1 MGDVDV
7 VVLIEEKVL
16 HSAFVTGLVLHVT
29 CYMLQL
35 ATQENTHTSITQKS
49 TPNNQ
54 QHNNGNATQPWSQKT
69 TRSIVVVTIGSSS
82 SRTMLLLFTL
92 IEFLAAAPAFVVA
105 AAKLDDSPSNVVE
118 SLSSP
123 PILPIKHERQR
134 DAMLQA
140 LNSVGVDDQKFEAFT
155 SPEEQRSQYYIHEG
169 FKSAVHRAMRM
180 ANFDPETIWDPIVD
194 VDSNNSDSSDNS
206 DVEVEQWEL
215 VYSYF
220 MEETLADMISD
231 VEKSLQELTA
241 TNNNNEGAGDD
252 EGQQTAPKTNGEA
265 SNSAQ
270 DKVKEEDFDAKELYY
285 SVFDKIHN
293 DYNCEAYNNITLD
306 DPRGMWK
313 NITKLYWTFFD
324 IDIEDGAVTTLINGR
339 SLYDYKTEGN
349 VYFDF
354 IIDEKRNVQ
363 APAQPKQSTVQ
374 RGVFAARDFEQDE
387 LVYSYMANS
396 LFFHELSTFER
407 FIRFVSTSLSEYDA
421 CLLADWS
428 FAQKLTRPGRFYIC
442 SALDDGVYLNQGSKY
457 KANVYM
463 DDTRDLRYYAKGKI
477 VKGEEIICLD

>member
-1 MGDVDV
+1 
-7 VVLIEEKVL
+7 
-16 HSAFVTGLVLHVT
+16 
-29 CYMLQL
+29 
-35 ATQENTHTSITQKS
+35 
-49 TPNNQ
+49 
-54 QHNNGNATQPWSQKT
+54 
-69 TRSIVVVTIGSSS
+69 
-82 SRTMLLLFTL
+82 MLLLFTL
-92 IEFLAAAPAFVVA
+92 VEFLAVAAVVVA

-155 SPEEQRSQYYIHEG
+155 SLEEQRSQYYIHEG
-169 FKSAVHRAMRM
+169 FKSALHRAMRM
-180 ANFDPETIWDPIVD
+180 ANFHPETVWDPIVD
-194 VDSNNSDSSDNS
+194 VDSNNSDSSD
-206 DVEVEQWEL
+206 DVEFEQWEL
-215 VYSYF
+215 AYSYF

-241 TNNNNEGAGDD
+241 TNNNNNVGAGDD
-252 EGQQTAPKTNGEA
+252 EGQQTTTENNGEA

-270 DKVKEEDFDAKELYY
+270 DDKVKEEDVDAKELYY

-293 DYNCEAYNNITLD
+293 DYHCEAYNNVTLD
-306 DPRGMWK
+306 DPRGMWM
-313 NITKLYWTFFD
+313 NITKLYRTFFD
-324 IDIEDGAVTTLINGR
+324 IDIEDDADTTLNHR
-339 SLYDYKTEGN
+339 SSLYDYKTEGN

-363 APAQPKQSTVQ
+363 APYRPKQSTL

-428 FAQKLTRPGRFYIC
+428 FAQKLTRPGRYYIC
-442 SALDDGVYLNQGSKY
+442 SALDEGVYLNQGSKY

>member
-1 MGDVDV
+1 
-7 VVLIEEKVL
+7 
-16 HSAFVTGLVLHVT
+16 
-29 CYMLQL
+29 
-35 ATQENTHTSITQKS
+35 
-49 TPNNQ
+49 
-54 QHNNGNATQPWSQKT
+54 
-69 TRSIVVVTIGSSS
+69 
-82 SRTMLLLFTL
+82 MLLLFTL
-92 IEFLAAAPAFVVA
+92 IEFLAVAAVVVA
-105 AAKLDDSPSNVVE
+105 AAKLDDSSSNVVE

-134 DAMLQA
+134 DAMLRA
-140 LNSVGVDDQKFEAFT
+140 LNSAGVDDKKLAFT

-169 FKSAVHRAMRM
+169 FKSALHRAMRM
-180 ANFDPETIWDPIVD
+180 ANFDPEGSVWDLIVD
-194 VDSNNSDSSDNS
+194 VDSNNGDRSDD
-206 DVEVEQWEL
+206 VEQWEL
-215 VYSYF
+215 TYSYF
-220 MEETLADMISD
+220 VEETLADMISD
-231 VEKSLQELTA
+231 VEKSLRELTA
-241 TNNNNEGAGDD
+241 TNNNNNKGAGDD
-252 EGQQTAPKTNGEA
+252 EGQQTAPKNNGEA
-265 SNSAQ
+265 DNSAQ
-270 DKVKEEDFDAKELYY
+270 DKVNEEDLDAKALYY
-285 SVFDKIHN
+285 GVFDKIRN
-293 DYNCEAYNNITLD
+293 DYHCEAYQNVTLD

-363 APAQPKQSTVQ
+363 APARPKQSTIQ

>member
-1 MGDVDV
+1 
-7 VVLIEEKVL
+7 
-16 HSAFVTGLVLHVT
+16 
-29 CYMLQL
+29 MLF
-35 ATQENTHTSITQKS
+35 
-49 TPNNQ
+49 
-54 QHNNGNATQPWSQKT
+54 
-69 TRSIVVVTIGSSS
+69 
-82 SRTMLLLFTL
+82 LLFTL
-92 IEFLAAAPAFVVA
+92 AEFFLAVSAAVVVA
-105 AAKLDDSPSNVVE
+105 AANKLDDSPSNVE

-123 PILPIKHERQR
+123 PILPIKYERQR

-140 LNSVGVDDQKFEAFT
+140 LNNVGVDDQKFEAFT

-169 FKSAVHRAMRM
+169 FKSALHRAMRM
-180 ANFDPETIWDPIVD
+180 ANFDPETVWDPIVD
-194 VDSNNSDSSDNS
+194 NVDSNNSDSSD
-206 DVEVEQWEL
+206 DVEQWEL
-215 VYSYF
+215 AYSYF

-241 TNNNNEGAGDD
+241 TNNNNNNEGAGDD
-252 EGQQTAPKTNGEA
+252 EGQLTTAENNGEA

-270 DKVKEEDFDAKELYY
+270 DEVKEEDVDAKELYY

-293 DYNCEAYNNITLD
+293 DYHCEAYNNITLD
-306 DPRGMWK
+306 DPRVMWM

-324 IDIEDGAVTTLINGR
+324 IDIEDDAVTTLNNR
-339 SLYDYKTEGN
+339 SSLYDYKTEGN

-363 APAQPKQSTVQ
+363 APYRPKQSTTL
-374 RGVFAARDFEQDE
+374 RAVFAARDFEQDE

-407 FIRFVSTSLSEYDA
+407 FIRFVSTSLSEYGA

-428 FAQKLTRPGRFYIC
+428 FAQKLTRPGRYYIC
-442 SALDDGVYLNQGSKY
+442 SALDEGVYLNQGSKY

-477 VKGEEIICLD
+477 VKGDEIICLD

>member
-1 MGDVDV
+1 
-7 VVLIEEKVL
+7 
-16 HSAFVTGLVLHVT
+16 
-29 CYMLQL
+29 MLF
-35 ATQENTHTSITQKS
+35 
-49 TPNNQ
+49 
-54 QHNNGNATQPWSQKT
+54 
-69 TRSIVVVTIGSSS
+69 
-82 SRTMLLLFTL
+82 LLFTL
-92 IEFLAAAPAFVVA
+92 VEFFLAVAAVVVVA
-105 AAKLDDSPSNVVE
+105 AAKLDDSSNVE
-118 SLSSP
+118 SSSFP
-123 PILPIKHERQR
+123 SILTIKHERQR

-140 LNSVGVDDQKFEAFT
+140 LNNVGVDDQKFEAFT

-169 FKSAVHRAMRM
+169 FKSALHRAMRM
-180 ANFDPETIWDPIVD
+180 ANFDPETVWDPVVVD
-194 VDSNNSDSSDNS
+194 VDSNNSDSSD

-215 VYSYF
+215 AYSYF

-241 TNNNNEGAGDD
+241 TNNNNNNEGAGDD
-252 EGQQTAPKTNGEA
+252 EGQQTTPKNNDEA
-265 SNSAQ
+265 SNNVQ
-270 DKVKEEDFDAKELYY
+270 DKVKEEDLDAKELYY

-306 DPRGMWK
+306 DPRGMWM

-324 IDIEDGAVTTLINGR
+324 IDIEDDAVATLNNR
-339 SLYDYKTEGN
+339 SSLYDYKTEGN

-363 APAQPKQSTVQ
+363 APYRPKQSTTL
-374 RGVFAARDFEQDE
+374 RSVFAARDFEQDE

-396 LFFHELSTFER
+396 LFFHGLSTFER
-407 FIRFVSTSLSEYDA
+407 FIRFVSTSLSEYGA

-428 FAQKLTRPGRFYIC
+428 FAQKLTRPGRYYIC
-442 SALDDGVYLNQGSKY
+442 SALDEGVYLNQGSKY

-477 VKGEEIICLD
+477 MKGEEIICLD